1 MSRPYTDADFASQIT
16 QDRAWR
22 LKEISDLKAAI
33 SRADF
38 NLRRV
43 LLRALIT
50 ICYAHWEGYV
60 RFAAR
65 KYLDHVALRKFPYRE
80 LNRQF
85 RRNYFLPR
93 LGALSASKTSVL
105 DRCGLIDTILDSEEL
120 RYSIVN
126 DELINT
132 MANLNFQV
140 FSDICVVCGVRRDI
154 FVEKATFID
163 VVLLK
168 RRNSIAHGEDTFVA
182 IDDLDEVSNE
192 TIVLMR
198 TFGDALEKSCIPEGV
213 RDRVDGAANSDAPS
227 AATARMCSG
236 PPCGQG
242 GGRAG
247 VEGTE
252 TGMARPPAESPQQG
266 GRRSA
271 PSGED
276 ALRDARHSASQG
288 IVQLL
293 ASREIMMRSLLILLI
308 ALTMACGAAACVT
321 GSLLPAYA
329 DDPGK
334 GY

>member
-198 TFGDALEKSCIPEGV
+198 TFGDALE
-213 RDRVDGAANSDAPS
+213 
-227 AATARMCSG
+227 
-236 PPCGQG
+236 
-242 GGRAG
+242 
-247 VEGTE
+247 
-252 TGMARPPAESPQQG
+252 
-266 GRRSA
+266 
-271 PSGED
+271 
-276 ALRDARHSASQG
+276 
-288 IVQLL
+288 
-293 ASREIMMRSLLILLI
+293 ILY
-308 ALTMACGAAACVT
+308 T
-321 GSLLPAYA
+321 
-329 DDPGK
+329 
-334 GY
+334 